1 MNPMNLQ
8 ENSNALRPRLTVGI
22 LTLNEEK
29 RIASCINSAKF
40 ADQILVIDS
49 GSQDKTR
56 DIAAALGA
64 EVLSTPIGRA
74 LPCSATA
81 YSNTPRA
88 NTSSF

>member
-1 MNPMNLQ
+1 MNLQ
-8 ENSNALRPRLTVGI
+8 ENLNSRPPRLTVGI

-29 RIASCINSAKF
+29 RIASCIQSAHF

-64 EVLSTPIGRA
+64 EVFEYA
-74 LPCSATA
+74 D
-81 YSNTPRA
+81 
-88 NTSSF
+88 